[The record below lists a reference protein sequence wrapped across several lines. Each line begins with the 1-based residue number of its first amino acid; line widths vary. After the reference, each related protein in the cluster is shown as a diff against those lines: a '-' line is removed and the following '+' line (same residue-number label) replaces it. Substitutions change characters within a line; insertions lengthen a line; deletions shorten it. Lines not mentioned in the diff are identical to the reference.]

1 MLTYATVA
9 KSAVP
14 ASAADAATRSRRP
27 YRLGAAVAAAC
38 FAATLAISG
47 PSIAQDELALS
58 QPEPAPEVAVRD
70 ASRPH
75 FVNGDLYWSN
85 HALSGLCRDYGASFV
100 KLAGSAVYICR
111 LPTFAAAE

>member
-1 MLTYATVA
+1 MSTYATA
-9 KSAVP
+9 AEN
-14 ASAADAATRSRRP
+14 ALAARTADAVARSRRP

-47 PSIAQDELALS
+47 PSTAQDELALS

-75 FVNGDLYWSN
+75 FVNGDLYWSD
-85 HALSGLCRDYGASFV
+85 HALSGLCRDYGASFI